1 MHDLCRQKTSLLISL
16 GWPQVLNGYATWL
29 QGLKAQDLLEVDSLK
44 PLVNGNQ
51 LSKALEKK
59 PGPWMTKALEVVI
72 EWQLRNPK
80 SDDAEEAIAEVRRWK
95 EEIGLL

>member
-1 MHDLCRQKTSLLISL
+1 LTSLDLL
-16 GWPQVLNGYATWL
+16 QVLNGYATWL

-44 PLVNGNQ
+44 SLVNGTQ
-51 LSKALEKK
+51 LSKALKAK

-80 SDDAEEAIAEVRRWK
+80 SDDAEEAIAEVRRRK
-95 EEIGLL
+95 EEIGLV

>member
-1 MHDLCRQKTSLLISL
+1 MTSLDLS
-16 GWPQVLNGYATWL
+16 QVLNGYATWL

-44 PLVNGNQ
+44 SLVNGTQ
-51 LSKALEKK
+51 LSKALKAK

-80 SDDAEEAIAEVRRWK
+80 SDDAEEAIAEVRRRK
-95 EEIGLL
+95 EEIGLV

>member
-1 MHDLCRQKTSLLISL
+1 MHDLCRQKTSLLTSL
-16 GWPQVLNGYATWL
+16 DLSQVLNGYATWL

-51 LSKALEKK
+51 LSKALEEK

-72 EWQLRNPK
+72 EWQLRTPE
-80 SDDAEEAIAEVRRWK
+80 SDDAEEAIAEVRRRK
-95 EEIGLL
+95 EGIGLI

>member
-1 MHDLCRQKTSLLISL
+1 LTSLDLS
-16 GWPQVLNGYATWL
+16 QVLNGYATWL

-44 PLVNGNQ
+44 SLVNGTQ
-51 LSKALEKK
+51 LSKALKAK

-80 SDDAEEAIAEVRRWK
+80 SDDAEEAIAEVRRRK
-95 EEIGLL
+95 EEIGLV

>member
-1 MHDLCRQKTSLLISL
+1 MTSLDLL
-16 GWPQVLNGYATWL
+16 QVLNGYATWL

-44 PLVNGNQ
+44 SLVNGTQ
-51 LSKALEKK
+51 LSKALKAK

-80 SDDAEEAIAEVRRWK
+80 SDDAEEAIAEVRRRK
-95 EEIGLL
+95 EEIGLV

>member
-1 MHDLCRQKTSLLISL
+1 MTSLDLS
-16 GWPQVLNGYATWL
+16 QVLNGYATWL

-44 PLVNGNQ
+44 SLVNGTQ
-51 LSKALEKK
+51 LSKTLKAK

-80 SDDAEEAIAEVRRWK
+80 SDDAEEAIAEVRRRK
-95 EEIGLL
+95 EEIGLV